1 MQGFVVVI
9 SLFWH
14 GEHLTHKYSSSILF
28 LDSQIDQSSDLKP
41 RSCIGIE
48 SQRDIDYW
56 AGADSIFYNQNAWV
70 ESLEWDWWCH

>member
-14 GEHLTHKYSSSILF
+14 GENLTHKYSSSILF

-48 SQRDIDYW
+48 SQHDIDYW
-56 AGADSIFYNQNAWV
+56 AGVDSIFYNKNAWD
-70 ESLEWDWWCH
+70 ES